1 MKPTPPKHIEDIP
14 TELTHQGTTHQ
25 KRLITTQE
33 NHRGDI
39 ATMNYACLEPGKQ
52 LTAHTHR
59 DGEELYLFLEG
70 MGEILIGD
78 TWFPITKGSF
88 ATIPVGSTHSV
99 KNNSTVNLT
108 FITVRTV
115 MRVTESIQ

>member
-1 MKPTPPKHIEDIP
+1 
-14 TELTHQGTTHQ
+14 
-25 KRLITTQE
+25 
-33 NHRGDI
+33 
-39 ATMNYACLEPGKQ
+39 MNYAWLEPGKQ
-52 LTAHTHR
+52 LTAHTHP

-70 MGEILIGD
+70 TGEILIGD

-108 FITVRTV
+108 FMTVRTV
-115 MRVTESIQ
+115 ISTTQSNQ